1 MTEALRT
8 QIKFKN
14 SMYKEYVKSNN
25 ADIVESYKDSK
36 RILHSSLR
44 NAEIQYYSEQYELN
58 SCDMFKGWK
67 VLKTILAL
75 NNNSEKRKLCL
86 TVNNVAVTNSKAI
99 ANGFNEFFVSIGLSL
114 PRIFTQI

>member
-8 QIKFKN
+8 QIRFKN
-14 SMYKEYVKSNN
+14 SKYKEYVKSNN
-25 ADIVESYKDSK
+25 VDIHVVMSYKNSK

-58 SCDMFKGWK
+58 SGDMFKSWK

-75 NNNSEKRKLCL
+75 NSNSEKR
-86 TVNNVAVTNSKAI
+86 
-99 ANGFNEFFVSIGLSL
+99 
-114 PRIFTQI
+114 